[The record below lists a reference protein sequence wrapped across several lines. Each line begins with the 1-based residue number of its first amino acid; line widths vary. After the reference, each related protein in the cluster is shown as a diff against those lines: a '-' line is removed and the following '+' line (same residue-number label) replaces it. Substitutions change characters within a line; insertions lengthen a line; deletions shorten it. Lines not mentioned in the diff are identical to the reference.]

1 MLIQRVI
8 TALILAPLVIAGI
21 YLLPF
26 PIYAL
31 VFWMLAALGAWEWA
45 RLSGLTTTL
54 AQSAFVAGFALT
66 AALSWW
72 FPASFTVLLWMG
84 AGVWALATILVAT
97 YPESARLIER
107 GWFSVI
113 LGQMTLLVAWVALL
127 VVRSEPDGAS
137 WLLWALLLV
146 WSADIG
152 AYFTGRRFGHHK
164 LAPAVS
170 PGKTWEGFWGGM
182 AASLMIGGGLLVIV
196 GDDVLT
202 GEIAQALL
210 WVAIIVGLGVIS
222 VIGDLFESVLKRTRG
237 VKDSGN
243 LLPGHG
249 GVLDRIDS
257 ILAVLP
263 LFALILGFV

>member
-97 YPESARLIER
+97 YPESAVLIER
-107 GWFSVI
+107 DVI
-113 LGQMTLLVAWVALL
+113 TLLIAERLNF
-127 VVRSEPDGAS
+127 VRCQ
-137 WLLWALLLV
+137 
-146 WSADIG
+146 
-152 AYFTGRRFGHHK
+152 RR
-164 LAPAVS
+164 
-170 PGKTWEGFWGGM
+170 
-182 AASLMIGGGLLVIV
+182 
-196 GDDVLT
+196 
-202 GEIAQALL
+202 
-210 WVAIIVGLGVIS
+210 
-222 VIGDLFESVLKRTRG
+222 
-237 VKDSGN
+237 
-243 LLPGHG
+243 
-249 GVLDRIDS
+249 
-257 ILAVLP
+257 IL
-263 LFALILGFV
+263 